1 MAAPIVLIHGL
12 FGHLQDSRILDGFGG
27 REVHAPDLVGY
38 GSLREEDTSS
48 LTLDDQANRIA
59 RYVGEHDLERV
70 NLVGHSVG
78 GAVAILVA
86 SSFPEIVATLTS
98 VEGNFTLEDAF
109 SSAHLA
115 MKPDEE
121 VEEIIGEYRNDPDA
135 WFAGAGVPINEWTQG
150 LAVSWLNNQ
159 PPSTIKAQAKAVV
172 SATTPDTYLGTVKAL
187 LASDVAF
194 NLIAG
199 ERSAASWHVPSW
211 VRDQSTEQITIAE
224 TGHLMMAE
232 DPKAFA
238 AAVIRCASR

>member
-1 MAAPIVLIHGL
+1 MATDRPNGIQRDLGWVPSLPVRGPSLDYNLIAPLLESAVQSVAAPIVLIHGL

-159 PPSTIKAQAKAVV
+159 PPST
-172 SATTPDTYLGTVKAL
+172 
-187 LASDVAF
+187 SDLPAILVWA
-194 NLIAG
+194 
-199 ERSAASWHVPSW
+199 RPS
-211 VRDQSTEQITIAE
+211 
-224 TGHLMMAE
+224 
-232 DPKAFA
+232 
-238 AAVIRCASR
+238 